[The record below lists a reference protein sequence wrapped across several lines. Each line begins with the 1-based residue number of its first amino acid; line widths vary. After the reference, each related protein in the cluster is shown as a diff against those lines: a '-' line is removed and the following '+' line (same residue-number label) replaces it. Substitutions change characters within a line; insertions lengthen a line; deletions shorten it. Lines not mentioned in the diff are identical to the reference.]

1 MTHKPSLSLL
11 SLSILLA
18 TSGLG
23 AAEMPSP
30 EEMATLVVKGARIE
44 DVSERYVKS
53 ADLADGLF
61 RNRADVFLVRRSGI
75 ANDVILRGLKKDNI
89 NVLIDGGK
97 IYGACPNRMDPP
109 TSHVLNNNV
118 DAVEINEGPYDV
130 ENFGTL
136 GGSVSITTRAPEP
149 GFHGNVDL
157 NLGRWNYRK
166 GAAALSGGNDSVQ
179 ALVSFSH
186 EESDQYEDGDG
197 HTLAEQLTEQGAPA
211 KFLYQPS
218 EEDRKA
224 YKKRTMLAKVDWAPA
239 ANQHL
244 ELGYTANRSEDVL
257 YPNSPMDALEDD
269 SDLFNLTYTLSDL
282 GTWSRELELKVYD
295 SRVWHPMSNRYRAAA
310 GPGGANERQ
319 NRMHSR
325 ISGLRIRN
333 RMGLAG
339 GDLAFGLDTS
349 RRNWDGEYRGRG
361 MNAGITGIASID
373 DVDTDNLGL
382 FAEYDKDLG
391 RLALRLGARWDHTR
405 IEPGTSTLPDNDYNA
420 LNAFVFGTWG
430 LNDDWRLFGGLGV
443 AHRVPD
449 ARELYFR
456 TAPMMEMPSM
466 LAGTPD
472 LDQVRNTEL
481 DLGAELDR
489 EGLYLK
495 AKLFHSWLGNFIF
508 YNASRAMHRFENQ
521 DARLYGLSLDG
532 NLDLGSSL
540 TLEFGIAWQRGK
552 KDDPLTGQHD
562 TDMPEIPPLKGNL
575 ALGWHYQDGGLL
587 RAELVAADAW
597 SDYDAENGEQAL
609 PGWAVVN
616 LSLRHQF
623 GDHLVLLG
631 GVDNLFD
638 RTYAVSNTYKDMTLV
653 ADGTGDVLLLNE
665 PGRYWY
671 ANLSWRF

>member
-1 MTHKPSLSLL
+1 MTNKPSLSLL
-11 SLSILLA
+11 TLSIL
-18 TSGLG
+18 
-23 AAEMPSP
+23 AACAQAADLPSP
-30 EEMATLVVKGARIE
+30 EEMATLVVKGTRIS
-44 DVSERYVKS
+44 DVSGRYVKS

-61 RNRADVFLVRRSGI
+61 RNQADIFLVRRSGI

-118 DAVEINEGPYDV
+118 ESVEINEGPYDV

-149 GFHGNVDL
+149 GFHGNIDL
-157 NLGRWNYRK
+157 NLGAWNYRK
-166 GAAALSGGNDSVQ
+166 GAAAFSGGNDSVQ

-186 EESDQYEDGDG
+186 EESDQYEDGKG
-197 HTLAEQLTEQGAPA
+197 HTLAEQLIDQGAPA
-211 KFLYQPS
+211 MNRYRPD
-218 EEDRKA
+218 EADHKA
-224 YKKRTMLAKVDWAPA
+224 YKKRTFLGKLSFDPT

-269 SDLFNLTYTLSDL
+269 SDLFNLSYTLTDL
-282 GTWSRELELKVYD
+282 GAWSRELEVKLYD
-295 SRVWHPMSNRYRAAA
+295 SRVWHPMSTRYRMA
-310 GPGGANERQ
+310 GGPDGVNERQ
-319 NRMHSR
+319 NRMKSR
-325 ISGLRIRN
+325 ISGLRVRN

-349 RRNWDGEYRGRG
+349 RRNWDGEYRGSG
-361 MNAGITGIASID
+361 MNAGITGIASIA
-373 DVDTDNLGL
+373 DVDTDNIGL

-405 IEPGTSTLPDNDYNA
+405 IEPGTSALPDNDYDA

-430 LNDDWRLFGGLGV
+430 LSDDLRLFGGLGV

-456 TAPMMEMPSM
+456 TAPMMGMPSM

-508 YNASRAMHRFENQ
+508 YNATRGMHRFENQ

-532 NLDLGSSL
+532 NLDLGPTL
-540 TLEFGIAWQRGK
+540 TLEFGVAWQRGK
-552 KDDPLTGQHD
+552 KEDPLSGQQG

-575 ALGWHYQDGGLL
+575 ALGWRYHDKGLF
-587 RAELVAADAW
+587 RAELIAADAW

-638 RTYAVSNTYKDMTLV
+638 RTYAVSNTYKDMTLI
-653 ADGTGDVLLLNE
+653 ADGTGDVMLLNE